1 MFINKRLIE
10 LNKNTDRRRVRRN
23 IRYCTYNLLMYTLIS
38 NNTSRYIAVDSV
50 YEDQIYKKKLVGIS
64 LFRRKNMSTFEDSKP
79 RLVETVQFSPLP
91 NFR

>member
-79 RLVETVQFSPLP
+79 RLVEIVQFSPLP